1 MKVLHIFRGFEDYM
15 IEILNIQADI
25 FETHVVIPKS
35 SDWIKAHLE
44 KNVIVAGISPK
55 NVKSLK
61 NLYYTIQLVIFIWR
75 LKPDVIHIQSG
86 VIWEIAVYLIFK
98 NRIKITTTIHDV
110 TCHPTQDN
118 SSDMQKWINLSIKYS
133 DAIVAHTDEA
143 KKTILCNYNQKN
155 VLKIPHPIIKQY
167 HPKNT
172 PKENYKI
179 IFFGTLDKWKG
190 LEVFEQAINLLKDL
204 PIAVE
209 IRGNSKFKEY
219 YRELFSKH
227 QNVRL
232 DIRRQS
238 KEDIEQL
245 FNSGAV
251 LVLPYIEASQSGVL
265 HIAIHFK
272 IPVIASRIGGIKELI
287 EQHQIAIGFEPGNAE
302 DLANKIK
309 TFFENKNEEISIK
322 ENQTNYE
329 TNHASQRAI
338 GIAYM
343 DIYHNTLSKNA

>member
-15 IEILNIQADI
+15 IEILNIQAETL
-25 FETHVVIPKS
+25 ETHAVIPKS
-35 SDWIKAHLE
+35 SNWIKEHLD
-44 KNVIVAGISPK
+44 KNVVIADLSPK
-55 NVKSLK
+55 NVK
-61 NLYYTIQLVIFIWR
+61 NLNNIYYTIQLVIFIWR

-86 VIWEIAVYLIFK
+86 VIWEIIVYLIFK

-110 TCHPTQDN
+110 TCHPSQDN
-118 SSDMQKWINLSIKYS
+118 SSDMQKWINLSIKHS
-133 DAIVAHTDEA
+133 DVIVAHTDEA
-143 KKTILCNYNQKN
+143 KKAIQHNYNHKN
-155 VLKIPHPIIKQY
+155 VFRIPHPIIKQY

-172 PKENYKI
+172 PKDNYKI

-190 LEVFEQAINLLKDL
+190 LEIFEQAINLLNDL
-204 PIAVE
+204 PVSVE

-219 YRELFSKH
+219 YRQLFSKH
-227 QNVRL
+227 KNVNL

-245 FNSGAV
+245 FSSGAV

-272 IPVIASRIGGIKELI
+272 IPVIASKIGGIKELI
-287 EQHQIAIGFEPGNAE
+287 DQHQIAIGFEPGDAE

-309 TFFENKNEEISIK
+309 SFFENKNEEFSIK

-329 TNHASQRAI
+329 INHASQQVI
-338 GIAYM
+338 GRKYM
-343 DIYHNTLSKNA
+343 DIYQNTSRKNV